1 MQLATVTKNVTI
13 EERTFHCTVFK
24 CTVRYA
30 QCTEITSK
38 QEVKSQGMLKGDAR
52 QSIVCKSS
60 VSSGW
65 TCLLIH
71 TWEVGAVWQLFAN
84 HPYHPEG
91 PAHQYIRGPCSATV
105 VWKSS
110 VSPGWTDL
118 LIHKRSARCGN
129 FLQII
134 LIILMD
140 QPFEV
145 GAVWQLFANHLHH
158 PDGPTYWYK
167 RGWCGHTS
175 YLSRAAPV

>member
-1 MQLATVTKNVTI
+1 
-13 EERTFHCTVFK
+13 
-24 CTVRYA
+24 
-30 QCTEITSK
+30 
-38 QEVKSQGMLKGDAR
+38 MLKGDAR

-110 VSPGWTDL
+110 VSSRWTDL

-145 GAVWQLFANHLHH
+145 GAVWQLFANHPYH
-158 PDGPTYWYK
+158 PDGPAYRYIRGPCGVTVVCKSSVSSGWTNLSIHK
-167 RGWCGHTS
+167 RSERCDNC
-175 YLSRAAPV
+175 LQIIRVIQIDLPLDRI